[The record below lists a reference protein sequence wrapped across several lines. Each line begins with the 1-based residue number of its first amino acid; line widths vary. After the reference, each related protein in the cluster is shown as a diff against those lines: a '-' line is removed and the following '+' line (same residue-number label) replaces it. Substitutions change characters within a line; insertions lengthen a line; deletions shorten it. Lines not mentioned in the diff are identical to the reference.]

1 MIAKKGKKSSNGNL
15 VSRLGLIVSPSHA
28 KPGLISRLELA
39 LSKGARLGKDIAV
52 GFNSVNKVLEEMNA
66 RTRNAASNS
75 SSDNRIKFKKSKI
88 KHCNNDNNYKSGDV
102 VIETRRASVICV
114 CRDSPLVLQDKIVE
128 AGILCKLPVCIV
140 PGFAKE
146 LHLH

>member
-75 SSDNRIKFKKSKI
+75 SFL
-88 KHCNNDNNYKSGDV
+88 V
-102 VIETRRASVICV
+102 PLM
-114 CRDSPLVLQDKIVE
+114 SPLDHEYIAHL
-128 AGILCKLPVCIV
+128 
-140 PGFAKE
+140 E
-146 LHLH
+146 LVDQNEVVVQ